1 MDLNVELDQ
10 NTNWNSVTDL
20 YDVVFADDTNSSNTN
35 TMSDNFDDPKS
46 VSSNFDA
53 STSYVTLKSPDYTQ
67 DLNQEQSISSF
78 LNEQIE
84 KIEGQDSFNNSTH
97 GNLLTENPK
106 TLNSNDDC
114 IPISQINE
122 NTHIEKISPS
132 FDIPQGKF
140 MQGKSF

>member
-1 MDLNVELDQ
+1 MELNVELDQ
-10 NTNWNSVTDL
+10 SSNWNSVTDL
-20 YDVVFADDTNSSNTN
+20 YDVVFADDTNSCNTN
-35 TMSDNFDDPKS
+35 TMSNNFDDPKS
-46 VSSNFDA
+46 VSSNCDV

-122 NTHIEKISPS
+122 NTHIEKISPP

>member
-1 MDLNVELDQ
+1 MDLNFELDR
-10 NTNWNSVTDL
+10 NTNWNSVRNL

-122 NTHIEKISPS
+122 NTHIEKISPP

>member
-1 MDLNVELDQ
+1 MELNVELDQ
-10 NTNWNSVTDL
+10 SSNWNSVTDL

>member
-20 YDVVFADDTNSSNTN
+20 YDVVFADDTNSCSTNAMSN
-35 TMSDNFDDPKS
+35 NFHDHKS

-84 KIEGQDSFNNSTH
+84 KIEGQDSFNNSNH
-97 GNLLTENPK
+97 GNVLRENPK
-106 TLNSNDDC
+106 TLNSNGDC
-114 IPISQINE
+114 IPMSQINE
-122 NTHIEKISPS
+122 NTHTEIISPP
-132 FDIPQGKF
+132 FDIPRGKF

>member
-1 MDLNVELDQ
+1 MDLNVELVQ

-35 TMSDNFDDPKS
+35 TMSDNFDDPES
-46 VSSNFDA
+46 VSSNFDT

-122 NTHIEKISPS
+122 NTHIEKISPP

>member
-1 MDLNVELDQ
+1 MDLNVELVQ

-35 TMSDNFDDPKS
+35 TMSDNFDDPES
-46 VSSNFDA
+46 VSSNFDT

>member
-46 VSSNFDA
+46 VSSNFDT